1 MLQLYVLSFSFLLIA
16 SSDFITLFMQVI
28 ADLASHSRENAFFT
42 PDYENW
48 YIVPTTKAWQ
58 IALVQFFLLR
68 VYLVTILLLE
78 GAFQFWSFG
87 GQSVKR
93 LIIGGW
99 KVFFFPKIIIVGSS
113 FILWQELDQ
122 AFACCCC
129 RMALESFWP
138 FHANL
143 EILGDYLWLLKIGS
157 KLAFLNL
164 SRGRKHCTHH
174 LSCC

>member
-99 KVFFFPKIIIVGSS
+99 KVFFFFPRLLLLEALLFYGKNWIRLLLAVVVEWLWRVFGHSMQIWRFLVIIYD
-113 FILWQELDQ
+113 F
-122 AFACCCC
+122 
-129 RMALESFWP
+129 
-138 FHANL
+138 
-143 EILGDYLWLLKIGS
+143 
-157 KLAFLNL
+157 
-164 SRGRKHCTHH
+164 
-174 LSCC
+174 